1 MRSVTCS
8 REGCIGYLEAWSIQI
23 VLRIIVIHNFGKLSR
38 NMTKGGSACIP
49 GGKTGVFPLRP
60 LHPRKIMLRALMYM
74 EAGLLK
80 RVRTAGFG
88 VSTRMEP

>member
-1 MRSVTCS
+1 
-8 REGCIGYLEAWSIQI
+8 
-23 VLRIIVIHNFGKLSR
+23 
-38 NMTKGGSACIP
+38 MTKGGSACIP

-60 LHPRKIMLRALMYM
+60 LHPRKIMLRALMYL

>member
-1 MRSVTCS
+1 MWVVFGAYARIS
-8 REGCIGYLEAWSIQI
+8 RE
-23 VLRIIVIHNFGKLSR
+23 
-38 NMTKGGSACIP
+38 KGFKRA
-49 GGKTGVFPLRP
+49 K
-60 LHPRKIMLRALMYM
+60 PRMGTSIMLRALMYL